1 MQVLSS
7 KLKETNPIYAARNC
21 VTDKNNLKRIKELIK
36 ELFHTATFVLIFF
49 FFLPSIHWHQDH
61 INMWLPYV
69 CPPSAIFQLSYQLI
83 VLYTAAIL

>member
-49 FFLPSIHWHQDH
+49 FFCHRSTGIRITLTCGFRMSVLPLQFSSCH
-61 INMWLPYV
+61 I
-69 CPPSAIFQLSYQLI
+69 S
-83 VLYTAAIL
+83 